1 MTDPTIH
8 DHDERWD
15 ESDFDAMRSLR
26 KAGLTYRQI
35 AGRLGRTSRAI
46 ASALHRLKKAGRELP
61 KGKRSRSPRKVAR
74 WTRDG

>member
-15 ESDFDAMRSLR
+15 KSDVGALRALR
-26 KAGLTYRQI
+26 KAGLTYRQIAGRLGRTSRAI

-46 ASALHRLKKAGRELP
+46 ASALHRLKKAGREMP
-61 KGKRSRSPRKVAR
+61 KGKR
-74 WTRDG
+74 